1 VVKWRSPPPGWV
13 KVNWDVAVDK
23 SNGRIGL
30 GVVIRDHTGKL
41 CAAKSLTR
49 IGFLEPVAAE
59 AMAVL
64 VAVQLCGE
72 LGFHRDASFG
82 CKLQFIDGSSAR
94 HHILS

>member
-1 VVKWRSPPPGWV
+1 
-13 KVNWDVAVDK
+13 VDK

-64 VAVQLCGE
+64 VAVQWCGE
-72 LGFHRDASFG
+72 LGFHRCPMPRSLCPAENTRTNVYI
-82 CKLQFIDGSSAR
+82 KTLR
-94 HHILS
+94 LVPKKM